1 METPTLVPSGGVEA
15 YLSSFHTSYQD
26 VRGKTWPL
34 SLPTSPE
41 FALKKLWPQDRI
53 KNLAYKDH
61 PFFAMVQK
69 NEDFYGESMY
79 IVLQDRRP
87 AGRSATFSTAKTIS
101 ETTNGSPGG
110 CRFLLERAKDYA
122 VFGLDTESM
131 LAASRDSGSLIR
143 GYERTMQGAVEG
155 LSASLAS
162 ALVRGKYGVKGQI
175 SAIAREDDYFGA
187 GFDSIKL
194 TLTNAEDVVNFE
206 VGMSIGLTQSATTI
220 TAADMISTGTLYYA
234 YVGSVDRDAGIVR
247 LKTADY
253 DAVTSLA
260 NYYCFEEGDGGTT
273 TYKSTGLADWL
284 PATAPTSSSAD
295 FLSVIRSVDPVRR
308 AGARI
313 DISSLNPEEGLATA
327 PTKMAVHNAA
337 PKMLFVNPTDFLNII
352 ISLGS
357 KVETEYMSVATINF
371 ESVKVRGPRGVVSV
385 VADADVPK
393 ATAYLLDMST
403 WTFHSMGAAPQ
414 ILDQDGAIL
423 HRAETSDLWQGRM
436 VYFGNLACDAPGHN
450 ARLTMPS

>member
-1 METPTLVPSGGVEA
+1 MSVSV
-15 YLSSFHTSYQD
+15 SSLQ
-26 VRGKTWPL
+26 
-34 SLPTSPE
+34 
-41 FALKKLWPQDRI
+41 FALKTLWPQDRI

-69 NEDFYGESMY
+69 NEDFYGENMY

-87 AGRSATFSTAKTIS
+87 AGRSAVFSTAKTGS
-101 ETTNGSPGG
+101 ESTYGAPGG
-110 CRFLLERAKDYA
+110 CRFLLTRAKDYA
-122 VFGLDTESM
+122 VFGLDTEAM
-131 LAASRDSGSLIR
+131 LASSRDSGALIR

-155 LSASLAS
+155 LSSSLAS
-162 ALVRGKYGVKGQI
+162 SLVRGQGGAKGTI
-175 SAIAREDDYFGA
+175 SAAAETTPDNVHI
-187 GFDSIKL
+187 
-194 TLTNAEDVVNFE
+194 TLTNKEDVVNFE
-206 VGMSIGLTQSATTI
+206 VGMTLVAA
-220 TAADMISTGTLYYA
+220 TAAVTGALRADPAYGTIS
-234 YVGSVDRDAGIVR
+234 SIDRDAGTMIV
-247 LKTADY
+247 A
-253 DAVTSLA
+253 S
-260 NYYCFEEGDGGTT
+260 GDGTISSLDWAQNDVLVEKGDEYVTGGGTAN
-273 TYKSTGLADWL
+273 TYMKSTGLADWI
-284 PATAPTSSSAD
+284 PATAPTSGTAD

-327 PTKMAVHNAA
+327 LTKMAVHNAA

-423 HRAETSDLWQGRM
+423 HRAESSDLWQGRM

>member
-1 METPTLVPSGGVEA
+1 MSVSV
-15 YLSSFHTSYQD
+15 SSLQ
-26 VRGKTWPL
+26 
-34 SLPTSPE
+34 
-41 FALKKLWPQDRI
+41 FALKTLWPQDRI

-69 NEDFYGESMY
+69 NEDFYGENMY

-101 ETTNGSPGG
+101 ETDYGSPGG

-131 LAASRDSGSLIR
+131 LAASRDQGALIR

-162 ALVRGKYGVKGQI
+162 ALVRGKFGIKGTVDL
-175 SAIAREDDYFGA
+175 S
-187 GFDSIKL
+187 
-194 TLTNAEDVVNFE
+194 TNANLTHVDEAFGTDKDGLKIILQNKEDIVNFE
-206 VGMSIGLTQSATTI
+206 VGMYISASASATTI
-220 TAADMISTGTLYYA
+220 SAVDLADSGTVTAAYVGRVDRDEGSITLNAGANVTAADALSGVHYLYEVGDALSTTG
-234 YVGSVDRDAGIVR
+234 
-247 LKTADY
+247 
-253 DAVTSLA
+253 
-260 NYYCFEEGDGGTT
+260 
-273 TYKSTGLADWL
+273 YKSLGLSDWL
-284 PATAPTSSSAD
+284 PSTAPTSASAD

-327 PTKMAVHNAA
+327 LTKMAVHNAA

-423 HRAETSDLWQGRM
+423 HRAESSDLWQGRM

>member
-1 METPTLVPSGGVEA
+1 MSVSVSTL
-15 YLSSFHTSYQD
+15 Q
-26 VRGKTWPL
+26 
-34 SLPTSPE
+34 
-41 FALKKLWPQDRI
+41 FALKTLWPQDRI

-69 NEDFYGESMY
+69 NEDFYGENMY

-87 AGRSATFSTAKTIS
+87 AGRSATFSTAKTVS
-101 ETTNGSPGG
+101 ETSYGSPGG
-110 CRFLLERAKDYA
+110 CRFLLERAHDWA

-131 LAASRDSGSLIR
+131 LAASRDQGALIR

-162 ALVRGKYGVKGQI
+162 ALVRGQTGPKGQNT
-175 SAIAREDDYFGA
+175 SAATVYTDNSSADYGTA
-187 GFDSIKL
+187 V
-194 TLTNAEDVVNFE
+194 LTNKEDIVNFE
-206 VGMSIGLTQSATTI
+206 VGMSIIFSTSATAVTALDVLNSGTQTESTI
-220 TAADMISTGTLYYA
+220 VA
-234 YVGSVDRDAGIVR
+234 VDRDAGTFRYSIGSAAHTDGVDMASKYIFEAGDFTSGAAG
-247 LKTADY
+247 LK
-253 DAVTSLA
+253 SL
-260 NYYCFEEGDGGTT
+260 
-273 TYKSTGLADWL
+273 GLADWL
-284 PATAPTSSSAD
+284 PSTAPTSTSAD
-295 FLSVIRSVDPVRR
+295 FLGVIRSVDPVRR

-327 PTKMAVHNAA
+327 LSKMAVHNAA

-393 ATAYLLDMST
+393 AVAYLLDMSS

-414 ILDQDGAIL
+414 ILDQDGSVL
-423 HRAETSDLWQGRM
+423 HRAESSDLWQGRM

-450 ARLTMPS
+450 ARLVMPS